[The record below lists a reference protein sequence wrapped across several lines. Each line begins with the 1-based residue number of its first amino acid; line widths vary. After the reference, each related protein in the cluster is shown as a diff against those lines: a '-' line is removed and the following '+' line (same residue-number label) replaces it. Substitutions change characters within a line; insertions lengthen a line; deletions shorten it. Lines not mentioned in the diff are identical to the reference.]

1 MIRMI
6 RKWLVPVA
14 LFALL
19 AYAANPKVADANKK
33 LKEGKFDE
41 AIAALETEA
50 KAKPKDAEVK
60 TALANAH
67 YVYGESLMNNAQLP
81 PMRKYPGALRQFRQ
95 TLAYDANHK
104 QAKEN
109 IALIEGIYR
118 SMGREVPK

>member
-1 MIRMI
+1 MT
-6 RKWLVPVA
+6 RKWLLPAA
-14 LFALL
+14 LYAIL
-19 AYAANPKVADANKK
+19 AYAANPKVADANKR

-50 KAKPKDAEVK
+50 KVKPKDAEVK

-67 YVYGESLMNNAQLP
+67 FAYGDSLMNNAQLP

-95 TLAYDANHK
+95 TLTYDANHK
-104 QAKEN
+104 KAKES

-118 SMGREVPK
+118 SMGRDVPK